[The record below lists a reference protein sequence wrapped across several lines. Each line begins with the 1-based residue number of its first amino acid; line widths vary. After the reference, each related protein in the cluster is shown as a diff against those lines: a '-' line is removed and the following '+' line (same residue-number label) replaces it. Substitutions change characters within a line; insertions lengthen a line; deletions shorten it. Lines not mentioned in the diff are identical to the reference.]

1 MRRTRLLGLVRPF
14 DRAVLEATTTGVRKQ
29 KRTVPPGTEWVT
41 YTTASQAADSPSGQ
55 RAAPRRRAVPRPTAV
70 RFAVAGRAPVRLAN
84 GILVADEAHRIAAKR
99 LEDARIPDSRRRQ
112 IMGTGGARTDHAHAH
127 WIPVAGQG
135 ESAASVQY
143 LIIYVRDGLETDEIA
158 ALLTI
163 GKLSGKR
170 GEDGYEVRG
179 FPQQTLLFQAA
190 GQFEDVAPEL
200 APRPGATRW
209 RSVTPYLP
217 VRHRRPE
224 RESVA
229 EYFTA
234 DVIRELS
241 YRNLPTPVAVH
252 TAEPTAGRVNEFRRH
267 RMKERLANSRPG
279 TGLVLEFG
287 EQVKGPLLLG
297 QLSHFGF
304 GAFVPEP

>member
-1 MRRTRLLGLVRPF
+1 L
-14 DRAVLEATTTGVRKQ
+14 
-29 KRTVPPGTEWVT
+29 
-41 YTTASQAADSPSGQ
+41 SPRQ
-55 RAAPRRRAVPRPTAV
+55 RAAPRRRAVPRPTAI

-99 LEDARIPDSRRRQ
+99 LEEARIPDSRRQ
-112 IMGTGGARTDHAHAH
+112 QVMGTGGARTDHAHAH
-127 WIPVAGQG
+127 WIPLAGQG
-135 ESAASVQY
+135 ESATAVQY
-143 LIIYVRDGLETDEIA
+143 LLIYVPDGLESNEIA
-158 ALLTI
+158 ALLAL

-179 FPQQTLLFQAA
+179 FPEQTLLFQAA
-190 GQFEDVAPEL
+190 GQVEDVAPEL
-200 APRPGATRW
+200 AQHPGATCW
-209 RSVTPYLP
+209 RSLTPYLP

-224 RESVA
+224 RETVT

-234 DVIRELS
+234 DVTRELT
-241 YRNLPTPVAVH
+241 YRNLPAPVAMR
-252 TAEPTAGRVNEFRRH
+252 TEEPTAGRVNAFRRY
-267 RMKERLANSRPG
+267 RMKERLASSRTG

-304 GAFVPEP
+304 GVFVPDP